1 MTNQETLRV
10 LDPTFVPA
18 VVSPGMADRPRD
30 LNGKTVGL
38 LANHK
43 LNAEELLEA
52 IHEVL
57 TDSFTL
63 APAHR
68 VNKGNASRP
77 ADPDLLDEIAAAVD
91 VVITANGD

>member
-1 MTNQETLRV
+1 MTNQDTLRV

-18 VVSPGMADRPRD
+18 VASPAMAERPRD

-38 LANHK
+38 LANDK
-43 LNAEELLEA
+43 LNAPELLDA

-57 TDSFTL
+57 TDSFAL

-68 VNKGNASRP
+68 VNKGNASNP
-77 ADPDLLDEIAAAVD
+77 ADPDLLDKIAGDVD

>member
-1 MTNQETLRV
+1 MTTATRLAV
-10 LDPTFVPA
+10 LDPTVEPI
-18 VVSPGMADRPRD
+18 SADAIVAQRPTT
-30 LNGKTVGL
+30 LSGKTVGL

>member
-1 MTNQETLRV
+1 M

-38 LANHK
+38 LANNK

-57 TDSFTL
+57 TDSFSL
-63 APAHR
+63 AAAHR

-77 ADPDLLDEIAAAVD
+77 ADPDLLDKMAGEVD